1 MSEAEKITQFEG
13 PNVDNDAW
21 FGALPAQSQLDMN
34 KFVERANYKLKW
46 ALKHGVPDG
55 YKKTQKMYNK
65 FLKKHNYQVPVD
77 FESIYAVDD
86 TVASIIYDT
95 DLFAQIMQFAG
106 ATKTMTNPR
115 FQLKDYL
122 VNSKNWPNFTKTFKN
137 PPFIFME
144 ETHQFLNGVGIQMA
158 MEINWQSIRENAGG
172 LWDIQN
178 ILMSELSAKMGL
190 FKTDRGLHG
199 TSGYYKKGSDS
210 SNASGYGV
218 TGLFNDTNIQQIDVG
233 IGNDNNLTAQGDT
246 EAMMQQLLTKVRK
259 VYQPHLNVLITTPGV
274 YAQAIIE
281 RHSQQATTDLTRLKA
296 DYLGAGNSKIN
307 AWFITERLYTT
318 ARVATA
324 STQQV
329 LLACI
334 GPDLIKNWL
343 IYPTQTLSMA
353 NKEYDQDIRQ
363 NTIFASLIQ
372 VKQTN
377 TTYNAV
383 PLVQAYSSA
392 STNVTTDSIGWH
404 QPGRVF

>member
-1 MSEAEKITQFEG
+1 
-13 PNVDNDAW
+13 
-21 FGALPAQSQLDMN
+21 
-34 KFVERANYKLKW
+34 
-46 ALKHGVPDG
+46 
-55 YKKTQKMYNK
+55 
-65 FLKKHNYQVPVD
+65 
-77 FESIYAVDD
+77 
-86 TVASIIYDT
+86 
-95 DLFAQIMQFAG
+95 
-106 ATKTMTNPR
+106 
-115 FQLKDYL
+115 
-122 VNSKNWPNFTKTFKN
+122 
-137 PPFIFME
+137 
-144 ETHQFLNGVGIQMA
+144 MA

-190 FKTDRGLHG
+190 FKTDRGFHG

-218 TGLFNDTNIQQIDVG
+218 TGLYNDSNIQTVAVG
-233 IGNDNNLTAQGDT
+233 IGNDNNLTAQGDV

-259 VYQPHLNVLITTPGV
+259 VYQPHLNILISTPGV

-281 RHSQQATTDLTRLKA
+281 RHSQQATTDLTRLKE

-318 ARVATA
+318 ARVATPT
-324 STQQV
+324 TQQV

-383 PLVQAYSSA
+383 PLVKATA
-392 STNVTTDSIGWH
+392 AITTDSIGWH